1 MKLFH
6 LSDLHLGKRLKEISL
21 IDDQKYILK
30 EIFTAASREKP
41 DGILIAGDIYDR
53 SVPSE
58 EAMKLWDDFLV
69 SLAEKK
75 IPVFVVSGNHD
86 SAIRLAD
93 HSELVDMAGIHFSPV
108 YDGNVKCCVLKAG
121 EETVNIY
128 MLPFI
133 KPAVVRSFFPDEEI
147 SDYTDACRVAL
158 SQVNIDSSA
167 TNILMAHQFV
177 TGAERCESEEV
188 VVGGLDN
195 VNADVFDAFDY
206 VALGHIHGKQHIKRE
221 TVRYCGTP
229 LKYSFSEKNHHKS
242 ITVVNIKEKEITLD
256 EIPLTPMHD
265 LREIKGT
272 YEELTAKENYENTD
286 TKDYIH
292 AILTDE
298 DDVIDAMG
306 KLRVIYPNILQITY
320 DNTRTK
326 ERKEIS
332 GIENVKEKTPVELF
346 GELFEKQNNKPMSDE
361 QRKFITECIEKVWG
375 EKK

>member
-30 EIFTAASREKP
+30 EILTAASREEP

-53 SVPSE
+53 SEPSE
-58 EAMKLWDDFLV
+58 EAMKLWDEFLV

-147 SDYTDACRVAL
+147 RL
-158 SQVNIDSSA
+158 
-167 TNILMAHQFV
+167 
-177 TGAERCESEEV
+177 
-188 VVGGLDN
+188 
-195 VNADVFDAFDY
+195 
-206 VALGHIHGKQHIKRE
+206 
-221 TVRYCGTP
+221 
-229 LKYSFSEKNHHKS
+229 LKN
-242 ITVVNIKEKEITLD
+242 
-256 EIPLTPMHD
+256 
-265 LREIKGT
+265 
-272 YEELTAKENYENTD
+272 
-286 TKDYIH
+286 
-292 AILTDE
+292 
-298 DDVIDAMG
+298 
-306 KLRVIYPNILQITY
+306 
-320 DNTRTK
+320 
-326 ERKEIS
+326 
-332 GIENVKEKTPVELF
+332 
-346 GELFEKQNNKPMSDE
+346 
-361 QRKFITECIEKVWG
+361 
-375 EKK
+375 